1 MRALLLAL
9 VLPLAAGCG
18 TGDAPSDVA
27 PAAPP
32 AATVPDSDAP
42 ASEAAVDD
50 TPRPAL
56 TNLDLQANHA
66 SGSVLRV
73 SGVRF
78 ASDHIAVDLAFTN
91 GSRHEQKLNT
101 YSHNRFVLRDDL
113 GNVYNLSPPPNNG
126 DVSVPAGQSLEGEF
140 VFLGRLNPGASAL
153 TLVTNEQHGGDQSTT
168 RSPKMTVQIPFAS

>member
-9 VLPLAAGCG
+9 ALPLAAGCG
-18 TGDAPSDVA
+18 GADAPSEAPPTAGSAPATPAPDVA
-27 PAAPP
+27 A
-32 AATVPDSDAP
+32 
-42 ASEAAVDD
+42 DD
-50 TPRPAL
+50 TPRAAL
-56 TNLDLQANHA
+56 TGLDLQANHA

-73 SGVRF
+73 TGVRF

-91 GSRHEQKLNT
+91 GSRYEQTLNT
-101 YSHNRFVLRDDL
+101 YSSNRFVLRDDL

-126 DVSVPAGQSLEGEF
+126 DVAVPAGQSLEGEF

-168 RSPKMTVQIPFAS
+168 RSPKMTLQIPFAS